1 VEHLEPELLAQYALD
16 DVLPSA
22 GDQRH
27 LAGCVICHAEL
38 EELRQ
43 LAGLGHQLEPG
54 DRLDRPSPEVWTRV
68 VDELGLRGGVA
79 SASPEGPTTQ
89 GRASSVGRAA
99 TSGRKAANRG
109 WSGRRVVL
117 VGAMAAAVGVI
128 AGVLGAQVLG
138 KDDPVPTQ
146 PPPVASVRL
155 DPLTGKAG
163 DGVADLISTGAGTEL
178 RVGLNGLPAPQGF
191 YELWLIN
198 TDGQRMVSLGVLDPR
213 SGGTYVVPPQ
223 LTAQGYRIVD
233 VSLEPDDGKPEH
245 SRDSII
251 RGTLP
256 S

>member
-1 VEHLEPELLAQYALD
+1 MEHLDPELLAQYALD
-16 DVLPSA
+16 DVLPGA
-22 GDQRH
+22 EEQRH
-27 LAGCVICHAEL
+27 LAGCAVCRAEI
-38 EELRQ
+38 EDLRQ

-54 DRLDRPSPEVWTRV
+54 DRLEPPPPEVWTRV
-68 VDELGLRGGVA
+68 ADELGLRTVRDD
-79 SASPEGPTTQ
+79 ERR
-89 GRASSVGRAA
+89 RAR
-99 TSGRKAANRG
+99 RK
-109 WSGRRVVL
+109 VVL
-117 VGAMAAAVGVI
+117 VGAVAAAVGVI

-155 DPLTGKAG
+155 GPLTGKAG
-163 DGVADLISTGAGTEL
+163 DGVADLISTSAGTEL
-178 RVGLNGLPAPQGF
+178 RVGVNGLPAPQGF

-213 SGGTYVVPPQ
+213 AGGTYVVPPQ